1 MANKGEKEIR
11 EINVSFCS
19 WLLCLAAL
27 VAAIIV
33 GW

>member
-1 MANKGEKEIR
+1 MACKGEKEIR
-11 EINVSFCS
+11 EINVSLWS
-19 WLLCLAAL
+19 WLLCLVAL